1 VVSYGKKWLGGIAA
15 ALTAGGLSMGLAPV
29 AHAATTIGA
38 NANAYG
44 AGSTAAW
51 NASGTAVALDPSNAS
66 GASAQVDLVKPPAP
80 SAADAPTMTAST
92 ASAGDPRW
100 VIEFHNGDYLFG
112 TLPSGTAPQSTL
124 AWSLEPAGTAEP
136 SWAAALAAA
145 DAGGAD
151 NQVTAAFIVDDAG
164 YAGTSVDVSGITY
177 NGEAVVPYVKPTPPG
192 PPTPTAPPT
201 PPVHPTP
208 PPVHPTPPAP
218 RPYLYGGHVITVNN
232 NDAQIG
238 WNDGPGVHYVLARTF
253 GYGFSLNGSPHIGFT
268 GGTTGYWAGLAA
280 GHTYDIELIPAGANR
295 QPLPDAQVGW
305 ITIVTTR

>member
-1 VVSYGKKWLGGIAA
+1 MVSYGKKWLGGVAA
-15 ALTAGGLSMGLAPV
+15 VLTAGGLSMGLAPV
-29 AHAATTIGA
+29 ARAATTIGA

-51 NASGTAVALDPSNAS
+51 NASGTAVALDPSTAS

-80 SAADAPTMTAST
+80 AAAEAPTMTAST

-124 AWSLEPAGTAEP
+124 SWSLEPAGTAEA

-177 NGEAVVPYVKPTPPG
+177 NGEAVVPYVKP
-192 PPTPTAPPT
+192 
-201 PPVHPTP
+201 
-208 PPVHPTPPAP
+208 AP

-238 WNDGPGVHYVLARTF
+238 WNYGPGVHYALARTF
-253 GYGFSLNGSPHIGFT
+253 GYGFSPNGSPHIGFT
-268 GGTTGYWAGLAA
+268 SSTTGYWSGLAA

-295 QPLPDAQVGW
+295 QPLPNAQVGW

>member
-1 VVSYGKKWLGGIAA
+1 VAA
-15 ALTAGGLSMGLAPV
+15 ALTAGGLSVGLTPI

-44 AGSTAAW
+44 TGSTAAW
-51 NASGTAVALDPSNAS
+51 NASGTAATLDPSSAS

-80 SAADAPTMTAST
+80 AAAEAPTLTASS

-112 TLPSGTAPQSTL
+112 ELPNGTASQSALT
-124 AWSLEPAGTAEP
+124 WSLEPAGTAEP

-151 NQVTAAFIVDDAG
+151 NQVTSAFVVDDAG
-164 YAGTSVDVSGITY
+164 YAGTAVTVSGITY
-177 NGEAVVPYVKPTPPG
+177 NGEAVVPYVKPKPPK
-192 PPTPTAPPT
+192 PPT
-201 PPVHPTP
+201 PPK
-208 PPVHPTPPAP
+208 PPAP
-218 RPYLYGGHVITVNN
+218 RPHLYDGHVITVGN

-238 WNDGPGVHYVLARTF
+238 WKDGPGVHYVLTRTF
-253 GYGFSLNGSPHIGFT
+253 GYGFSLDGSPHIGFT
-268 GGTTGYWAGLAA
+268 GITIGYWGGLAA

-295 QPLPDAQVGW
+295 QPLPNAQVGW

>member
-1 VVSYGKKWLGGIAA
+1 
-15 ALTAGGLSMGLAPV
+15 
-29 AHAATTIGA
+29 
-38 NANAYG
+38 
-44 AGSTAAW
+44 
-51 NASGTAVALDPSNAS
+51 
-66 GASAQVDLVKPPAP
+66 
-80 SAADAPTMTAST
+80 MTAST

-124 AWSLEPAGTAEP
+124 SWSLEPAGTAEA

-177 NGEAVVPYVKPTPPG
+177 NGEAVVPYVKP
-192 PPTPTAPPT
+192 
-201 PPVHPTP
+201 
-208 PPVHPTPPAP
+208 AP

-238 WNDGPGVHYVLARTF
+238 WNYGPGVHYALARTF
-253 GYGFSLNGSPHIGFT
+253 GYGFSPNGSPHIGFT
-268 GGTTGYWAGLAA
+268 SSTTGYWSGLAA

-295 QPLPDAQVGW
+295 QPLPNAQVGW

>member
-1 VVSYGKKWLGGIAA
+1 MIRYGRKWIGGVAA
-15 ALTAGGLSMGLAPV
+15 ALTAGGLSVGLTPL

-44 AGSTAAW
+44 TGSTSAW
-51 NASGTAVALDPSNAS
+51 NAAGTAVTLAPSSAS

-80 SAADAPTMTAST
+80 TAAQAPTLTASS

-112 TLPSGTAPQSTL
+112 ELPNGAAPQSALT
-124 AWSLEPAGTAEP
+124 WSLEPAGTAEP

-151 NQVTAAFIVDDAG
+151 NQVTSAFIVDDAG
-164 YAGTSVDVSGITY
+164 YAGTAVSVSGITY
-177 NGEAVVPYVKPTPPG
+177 NGEAVVPYVKPK
-192 PPTPTAPPT
+192 
-201 PPVHPTP
+201 
-208 PPVHPTPPAP
+208 PAP

-238 WNDGPGVHYVLARTF
+238 WKDGPGVHYVLTRTF
-253 GYGFSLNGSPHIGFT
+253 GYGFSPNGSPHIGFT
-268 GGTTGYWAGLAA
+268 GITTGYWEGLAA

-295 QPLPDAQVGW
+295 QPLPHAQVGW

>member
-1 VVSYGKKWLGGIAA
+1 VVRYGKKWLGGIAA
-15 ALTAGGLSMGLAPV
+15 ALTVGGLSIGLAPL
-29 AHAATTIGA
+29 AHAATPTIGA

-44 AGSTAAW
+44 TGSTAAW
-51 NASGTAVALDPSNAS
+51 NASGTAVTLDPSNAS

-80 SAADAPTMTAST
+80 AATAAPTLTASS

-100 VIEFHNGDYLFG
+100 VIEFHNGTYLFG
-112 TLPSGTAPQSTL
+112 ELPTGTTSQSTL
-124 AWSLEPAGTAEP
+124 SWSLEPAGTAET

-164 YAGTSVDVSGITY
+164 YAGTAVTVSNITY
-177 NGEAVVPYVKPTPPG
+177 NGEAVVPYVKPV
-192 PPTPTAPPT
+192 
-201 PPVHPTP
+201 PV
-208 PPVHPTPPAP
+208 P
-218 RPYLYGGHVITVNN
+218 RPHLYGGHVIFVNN

-238 WNDGPGVHYVLARTF
+238 WKDGPGVHYVLTRTF
-253 GYGFSLNGSPHIGFT
+253 GYGFSVYGSPHLGFT
-268 GGTTGYWAGLAA
+268 GGTIGYWEGLAA

-295 QPLPDAQVGW
+295 QPLPNAQVGW

>member
-1 VVSYGKKWLGGIAA
+1 VVRYGKKWTAGIAA
-15 ALTAGGLSMGLAPV
+15 ALTAGGLSMGIAPL
-29 AHAATTIGA
+29 AHAAPTIGA

-44 AGSTAAW
+44 SGSTAVW
-51 NASGTAVALDPSNAS
+51 NAAGTAVTLDPSSAS

-80 SAADAPTMTAST
+80 TAAAAPTLTASSV
-92 ASAGDPRW
+92 SAGDPRW

-112 TLPSGTAPQSTL
+112 QLPNGTTAQSTL
-124 AWSLEPAGTAEP
+124 TWTLEPAGTAET
-136 SWAAALAAA
+136 SWTAALAAA

-151 NQVTAAFIVDDAG
+151 NSVTAAFIVDDAG
-164 YAGTSVDVSGITY
+164 YAGTAVDVSGITY

-192 PPTPTAPPT
+192 PPT
-201 PPVHPTP
+201 

-238 WNDGPGVHYVLARTF
+238 WKFGPGVHYVLTRTF
-253 GYGFSLNGSPHIGFT
+253 GYGFSPNGSPHLGFS
-268 GGTTGYWAGLAA
+268 GGTIGYWSGLAA

-295 QPLPDAQVGW
+295 QPLPHAQIGW
-305 ITIVTTR
+305 INIVTTR

>member
-1 VVSYGKKWLGGIAA
+1 
-15 ALTAGGLSMGLAPV
+15 MGLAPL

-44 AGSTAAW
+44 SGSTAAW
-51 NASGTAVALDPSNAS
+51 NASGTAATLDPSTAS

-80 SAADAPTMTAST
+80 AAAKAPTLTASS
-92 ASAGDPRW
+92 ASGGDPRW

-112 TLPSGTAPQSTL
+112 ELPNGTASQSTL
-124 AWSLEPAGTAEP
+124 TWSLEPAGTAEP
-136 SWAAALAAA
+136 SWAAALAAV

-151 NQVTAAFIVDDAG
+151 NQVTSAFIVDDTG
-164 YAGTSVDVSGITY
+164 YAGTAVAVSHITY
-177 NGEAVVPYVKPTPPG
+177 NGEAVVPYVKP
-192 PPTPTAPPT
+192 A
-201 PPVHPTP
+201 
-208 PPVHPTPPAP
+208 PPAP
-218 RPYLYGGHVITVNN
+218 RPHLYGGHVLTVNN

-238 WNDGPGVHYVLARTF
+238 WKDGPGVHYVLTRTF

-268 GGTTGYWAGLAA
+268 GITTGYWAGLAA

-295 QPLPDAQVGW
+295 QPLPHAQVGW

>member
-1 VVSYGKKWLGGIAA
+1 MVRYGKKWLGGIAV
-15 ALTAGGLSMGLAPV
+15 ALTAGGLSMGFAPL

-44 AGSTAAW
+44 SGSTAAW
-51 NASGTAVALDPSNAS
+51 NTSGTAVTLDPSKAS

-80 SAADAPTMTAST
+80 SAAEAPTLTASS
-92 ASAGDPRW
+92 ASVGDPRW
-100 VIEFHNGDYLFG
+100 VIEFHNGDSLFG
-112 TLPSGTAPQSTL
+112 ELPNGTAPQSVLT
-124 AWSLEPAGTAEP
+124 WSLGPASTPE
-136 SWAAALAAA
+136 SWAAALAAV

-151 NQVTAAFIVDDAG
+151 NQVTSAFIVDDTG
-164 YAGTSVDVSGITY
+164 YAGTAVTVSNITY
-177 NGEAVVPYVKPTPPG
+177 NGEAVVPYVKP
-192 PPTPTAPPT
+192 A
-201 PPVHPTP
+201 
-208 PPVHPTPPAP
+208 PPAP
-218 RPYLYGGHVITVNN
+218 RPHLYGGHVITVNN

-238 WNDGPGVHYVLARTF
+238 WKDGPGVHYVLTRTF

-268 GGTTGYWAGLAA
+268 GITTGYWGGLAA

>member
-1 VVSYGKKWLGGIAA
+1 VVVRFGKKWLAGVAVA
-15 ALTAGGLSMGLAPV
+15 VTAGALSMGISPA

-51 NASGTAVALDPSNAS
+51 NAAGTAVTLNAGKAT

-80 SAADAPTMTAST
+80 SATVAPTMTASS

-100 VIEFHNGDYLFG
+100 VIEFHNGAYLFG
-112 TLPSGTAPQSTL
+112 ELPTSTTPGSGLTWT
-124 AWSLEPAGTAEP
+124 LEPGGTAEP

-151 NQVTAAFIVDDAG
+151 NQVTSAFIVDDTG
-164 YAGTSVDVSGITY
+164 YAGTAVSVSGITY
-177 NGEAVVPYVKPTPPG
+177 NGDAVVPYVKP
-192 PPTPTAPPT
+192 AP
-201 PPVHPTP
+201 V
-208 PPVHPTPPAP
+208 V
-218 RPYLYGGHVITVNN
+218 RPHLYGGHVISVDN

-238 WNDGPGVHYVLARTF
+238 WKDGPGVHYVLTRTF
-253 GYGFSLNGSPHIGFT
+253 GYGFSLNGSPHLGFT
-268 GGTTGYWAGLAA
+268 GITTGYWWGLAA
-280 GHTYDIELIPAGANR
+280 GHTYDIELIPAGSNR
-295 QPLPDAQVGW
+295 QPLPNAQVGW